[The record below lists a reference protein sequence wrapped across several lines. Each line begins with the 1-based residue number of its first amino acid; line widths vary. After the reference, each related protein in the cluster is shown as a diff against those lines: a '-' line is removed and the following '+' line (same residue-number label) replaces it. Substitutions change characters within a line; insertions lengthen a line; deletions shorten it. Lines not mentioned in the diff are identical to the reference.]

1 MRVIGIDRIHEFMGK
16 HTDSQEWLKAW
27 LAEARSA
34 EWRGP
39 KDIKARYRKASILKD
54 SKVIFDVKGNK
65 YRMEIQVSYKN
76 KVVVVKR
83 IGTHGEYDRWDT

>member
-1 MRVIGIDRIHEFMGK
+1 VIGTDTIDEFMLK

-27 LAEARSA
+27 LSEARSA
-34 EWRGP
+34 DWRGP
-39 KDIKARYRKASILKD
+39 SDIKARYKSASVLD
-54 SKVIFDVKGNK
+54 NNKVIFNVKGNK

-76 KVVVVKR
+76 KVVVIKR